1 MQAIFTASSPAPAT
15 SELREQSPTRV
26 LVDEGRP
33 EALDELGARVFA
45 ESAMTA
51 PVIVRAYDAAPV
63 AASPVLSIDD
73 AAVIGRLRRAE
84 KGEGLVLTLVN
95 PTAEARRVS
104 VGLRDADIAG
114 AERISAV
121 EELLGIAGEI
131 SDGNL
136 SCQVPPGATQ
146 VYRLALG

>member
-1 MQAIFTASSPAPAT
+1 
-15 SELREQSPTRV
+15 
-26 LVDEGRP
+26 
-33 EALDELGARVFA
+33 
-45 ESAMTA
+45 
-51 PVIVRAYDAAPV
+51 
-63 AASPVLSIDD
+63 
-73 AAVIGRLRRAE
+73 
-84 KGEGLVLTLVN
+84 LVLTLVN
-95 PTAEARRVS
+95 PTSEARRVS